1 MSSSFEDQFKDVTS
15 LITLFEQCLQDT
27 QHFID
32 DMAQC
37 LHESVKSDVIT
48 EAERHRLLSYS
59 AKKSTL
65 LVVGQTNSGKSSF
78 VNELLGGSYMPTSEL
93 PCTSRIIR
101 LKYSDKNYYQVH
113 IYIRIAEATLPA
125 ILFFLHVFLHPIQV
139 GNFLLPSTRER
150 ASEAAFITSKALII
164 PPPKS
169 PRIMYPSFQS
179 SRPNMIDTRTEYNVI
194 TTSYC

>member
-32 DMAQC
+32 DMAQY
-37 LHESVKSDVIT
+37 LPESVKSDVIT

-101 LKYSDKNYYQVH
+101 LKYSDENYYQVH

-125 ILFFLHVFLHPIQV
+125 ILFSSTYSCILFGLGIFCFLRPDNERQNRMKWSWIGPRLRRKS
-139 GNFLLPSTRER
+139 NTR
-150 ASEAAFITSKALII
+150 
-164 PPPKS
+164 PKFA
-169 PRIMYPSFQS
+169 Y
-179 SRPNMIDTRTEYNVI
+179 
-194 TTSYC
+194 